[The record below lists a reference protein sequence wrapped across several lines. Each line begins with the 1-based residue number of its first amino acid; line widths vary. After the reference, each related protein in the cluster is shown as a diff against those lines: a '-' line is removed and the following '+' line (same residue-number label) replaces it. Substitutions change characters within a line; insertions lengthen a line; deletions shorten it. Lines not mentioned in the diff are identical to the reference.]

1 MVFAA
6 CNPKGKRDTIPGM
19 GMRNDYIYS
28 CTIVVLLTAAGLV
41 GAYVGGAVGLVVFL
55 VIAGIGFFGIT
66 RLADSRPC
74 ETRRLS
80 KPANSEPIPVCLTRA
95 RRRGAGHNCPC
106 SLSQPGLRLGLPS
119 GYMPTLE
126 RPETSGL
133 MKF

>member
-55 VIAGIGFFGIT
+55 VIAGIGFFGIS
-66 RLADSRPC
+66 RLADSRPAKQDA
-74 ETRRLS
+74 EQ
-80 KPANSEPIPVCLTRA
+80 
-95 RRRGAGHNCPC
+95 AG
-106 SLSQPGLRLGLPS
+106 
-119 GYMPTLE
+119 E
-126 RPETSGL
+126 
-133 MKF
+133 